1 MTTDLQDV
9 LKKIKMHWLATNL
22 DDFTARSTKARLSP
36 IQMIEQIAKSEL
48 QSIKQVNLAKR
59 LMDARLGSFRSF
71 DQFDW
76 SWPKELDRDT
86 VEHLLTLSF
95 IEENRNAIFVGPAGI
110 GKTMLAKNI
119 AHKALLAGKTAWFRS
134 AAQILNELQTKETFR
149 SANLGAQRYGKPD
162 LLVIDELGYLSYE
175 TRAADLLFQLI
186 QSRYEAKSII
196 VTMNVAFGE
205 WNTVFPSAACVSAMI
220 DRLTHHATI
229 LSFSGQS
236 YRLKESGEQQAK
248 RKTKEKKAAKK

>member
-1 MTTDLQDV
+1 MTNDLQDI
-9 LKKIKMHWLATNL
+9 LKKVKLNWLAENI
-22 DDFTARSTKARLSP
+22 DDFTARATKSRLSP
-36 IQMIEQIAKSEL
+36 TQMIEQIAQSEL
-48 QSIKQVNLAKR
+48 QNMKQVNLAKR
-59 LMDARLGSFRSF
+59 MTDARLGNFRPF

-86 VEHLLTLSF
+86 VEHLLKLSF
-95 IEENRNAIFVGPAGI
+95 VEENRNAIFVGPAGV

-119 AHKALLAGKTAWFRS
+119 AHNALLAGKTAWFRS

-186 QSRYEAKSII
+186 QSRYETKSII
-196 VTMNVAFGE
+196 VTMNVAFSD

-229 LSFSGQS
+229 LSFSGDS
-236 YRLKESGEQQAK
+236 YRLKESSEHQAK
-248 RKTKEKKAAKK
+248 RPIKGKKDPKK

>member
-1 MTTDLQDV
+1 MTTDLQEI
-9 LKKIKMHWLATNL
+9 LKKIKLHWLATNL

-36 IQMIEQIAKSEL
+36 IQMIEKIAHSEI

-59 LMDARLGSFRSF
+59 MMDARLGNFRSF

-205 WNTVFPSAACVSAMI
+205 WNTIFPSAACVSAMI

-229 LSFSGQS
+229 LSFAGES
-236 YRLKESGEQQAK
+236 YRLKESGEHQAK
-248 RKTKEKKAAKK
+248 KSPKVRKGPKK